1 MPGNRAGKKL
11 KPTLEQITAA
21 VETESAERPVW
32 VRVGKL
38 FDGEVVLTD
47 AHLVYDALKIRHVG
61 RAGEQPTAEV
71 LRPEQSEP
79 DLHLPDVTVLPG
91 LIESHAHLFL
101 DGDPVD
107 FTVRKEYLAHSAEW
121 LLEQAEA
128 RWAALPE
135 TGVVAVRDAGDKDG
149 VGLRLAAGCAE
160 RHGTISP
167 TGYIDSPGAAIHHKG
182 RYGSFMS
189 RPTEEFPGPAECVDG
204 RVKEGADRIKLIAT
218 GIINFKKGAV
228 TAPPQMSA
236 DEVRS
241 YVEAAKRQRRQ
252 TFAHASGTDGVENVI
267 AGGVNTVEHGFFI
280 TEDQLARLR
289 DLQIGWVPTIA
300 PVKVQADRA
309 DEIGWDKDI
318 VSKLERIVS
327 DHQVML
333 ARASDMGVHIIA
345 GSDAGSCGVPHGRG
359 LLRELELMQEAG
371 LSAVDVLHSATG
383 TPAGLLAFGE
393 PIGRLAPGCR
403 SRMIYSLHHP
413 LDRVSDL
420 QREKIV
426 LLDGK
431 GWGPSAQ
438 PS

>member
-1 MPGNRAGKKL
+1 MQ
-11 KPTLEQITAA
+11 TSLEQITA
-21 VETESAERPVW
+21 VLETESAERPVW

-38 FDGEVVLTD
+38 FDGETVLTD

-61 RAGEQPTAEV
+61 RGGKLPAAEL
-71 LRPEQSEP
+71 LRPGQTEP

-91 LIESHAHLFL
+91 LIEAHAHLFL

-107 FTVRKEYLAHSAEW
+107 FAVRKEYLTNPSDR
-121 LLEQAEA
+121 LLDKA
-128 RWAALPE
+128 RQRWPSLLE
-135 TGVVAVRDAGDKDG
+135 TGVMAVRDAGDNDG
-149 VGLRLAAGCAE
+149 VGLRLAAECAE
-160 RHGTISP
+160 CRGAIST

-189 RPTEEFPGPAECVDG
+189 RPSEEFPGPAECVGG

-228 TAPPQMSA
+228 TAPPQMST

-241 YVEAAKRQRRQ
+241 FVEAAKRQGRQ
-252 TFAHASGTDGVENVI
+252 TFAHASGTEGVENVI
-267 AGGVNTVEHGFFI
+267 AGGVNTVEHGYFI

-289 DLQIGWVPTIA
+289 DLEMGWVPTLA
-300 PVKVQADRA
+300 PVAIQADRA
-309 DEIGWDKDI
+309 DEIGWDKEI

-327 DHQVML
+327 DHKTLL
-333 ARASDMGVHIIA
+333 AKANDRGVRVIA

-359 LLRELELMQEAG
+359 FLRELELMQDAG
-371 LSAVDVLHSATG
+371 LSAVDVLRSATG
-383 TPAGLLAFGE
+383 TPAALLAFQE
-393 PIGRLAPGCR
+393 PIGRIAPGCR

-413 LDRVSDL
+413 LDRVTDL
-420 QREKIV
+420 QREKLV

-431 GWGPSAQ
+431 RAS
-438 PS
+438 